1 MGLTCAAALSILA
14 ASIGAGSTGQDVSLR
29 GLNVGQE
36 LEVRTEAR
44 VYRLTVVDPKTG
56 ETRAAVSTDGVD
68 FSQPAKV
75 YFLGATQGRQPRGG
89 EMLVLMGQIKP
100 GLRVELGLGSL
111 SRFDRAFTEP
121 VTQVR
126 LLSDAAE

>member
-1 MGLTCAAALSILA
+1 MGLSCAATLSLLA
-14 ASIGAGSTGQDVSLR
+14 ATIGSPLSNQDVSIR

-44 VYRLTVVDPKTG
+44 VYRLTVVDPRTG
-56 ETRAAVSTDGVD
+56 ETRAAVSTDGVN

-89 EMLVLMGQIKP
+89 EMLVLMGRIKS
-100 GLRVELGLGSL
+100 GLRLELGLGSL
-111 SRFDRAFTEP
+111 SRFDRALTQP
-121 VTQVR
+121 VTHVS
-126 LLSDAAE
+126 LLSAAAQ